1 MKTVFVVHN
10 SDGSFLGKQNQWLS
24 PAEAQAVWRSP
35 HHDVA
40 LNQMIEANAREIMLR
55 LQIMSCPL
63 SDKDLPLLEQAV
75 VPKKMAAIQ
84 FDDEGVDGTEQAQV
98 AEDDDEPMV
107 ADLFDEPAADT
118 PQVEGVDCPPAEDVL
133 TAGAAAPASDAA
145 EVPAPEFAQTAADDS
160 AVIAGEL
167 ATTDYANSTE
177 R

>member
-1 MKTVFVVHN
+1 MKTVFVIHN

-40 LNQMIEANAREIMLR
+40 LNQMIEANAREVFLR

-63 SDKDLPLLEQAV
+63 TDKDLPLLDQAV

-84 FDDEGVDGTEQAQV
+84 FDDENVEGTEQAKA
-98 AEDDDEPMV
+98 AEDDDEPVV
-107 ADLFDEPAADT
+107 ADLFDQFEADT
-118 PQVEGVDCPPAEDVL
+118 APASGLDSDPNQELCNAD
-133 TAGAAAPASDAA
+133 AMAPASDAA
-145 EVPAPEFAQTAADDS
+145 DVPAPEFTQTTADELT
-160 AVIAGEL
+160 VIAGEL
-167 ATTDYANSTE
+167 ETTDYSNSTE